1 MDDGLDFNRRLQLII
16 PVQAL
21 VQGRHSFFLWEAL
34 GTVSKSGKVPLLTMT
49 VNQQTINNNN
59 RDQHPFSTCSVGS
72 RRVCYVCT
80 SDHPLT
86 VLKLNVH
93 KSELDKAVKP
103 DEREGNQLSD
113 HGTCVLHSTV
123 VLNSKLFTRYLWC
136 PGLWITHSAGVVVWM
151 KCLLQYRAFESLVPI
166 WWHCVGRL
174 RSYGLPGGRMPQEAY
189 FESLETHV
197 ILSLLSLKMWAL
209 SCCSSHQACCLSPVS
224 IIIDSNLPEP

>member
-59 RDQHPFSTCSVGS
+59 RDQHPFSSCSVMAAGES
-72 RRVCYVCT
+72 VMFVLT
-80 SDHPLT
+80 LT
-86 VLKLNVH
+86 VLKLNGR

-113 HGTCVLHSTV
+113 HGTCDLHSTV
-123 VLNSKLFTRYLWC
+123 VLNSKLFTQYLWC
-136 PGLWITHSAGVVVWM
+136 PGLWITHSAGVVV
-151 KCLLQYRAFESLVPI
+151 
-166 WWHCVGRL
+166 
-174 RSYGLPGGRMPQEAY
+174 
-189 FESLETHV
+189 
-197 ILSLLSLKMWAL
+197 
-209 SCCSSHQACCLSPVS
+209 
-224 IIIDSNLPEP
+224 